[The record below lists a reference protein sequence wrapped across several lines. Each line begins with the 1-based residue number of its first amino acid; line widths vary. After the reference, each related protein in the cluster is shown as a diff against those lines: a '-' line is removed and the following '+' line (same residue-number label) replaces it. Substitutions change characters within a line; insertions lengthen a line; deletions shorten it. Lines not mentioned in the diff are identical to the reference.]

1 MSAGAVIAAADL
13 TLFLNVG
20 IYLSLLATLEPF
32 LDAIS
37 TSALLIVL
45 LVLILFS
52 AYFSGS
58 ETAMMTLNR
67 YRLRHLANNGHKGAI
82 RALKLLERPDRLI
95 GLILIG
101 NNLVNI
107 SASAIATIIGMRL
120 WGDLGVAVATGVLT
134 LVVLVFAEVTP
145 KTIAALNPERIA
157 FPSSILLL
165 ILSSTFAY
173 VVSSVNLITTGILRL
188 MGIKTVNSNDALS
201 QEELRT
207 VVHEAGALIPRRHQ
221 EMLLSILDLEKV
233 TVEDIMVPRSD
244 IYGIN
249 VNDEFKVINR
259 QVIQSPHTRVL
270 VYRDTIDDAVG
281 FIHLRDA
288 LRLQSKEQFSKSS
301 LLRAVKELYFVP
313 EGTPLNVQLAN
324 FQQNKERIGLVVD
337 EYGDI
342 QGLVTLEDILEEIVG
357 DFTTSMLTT
366 PSEDIKVQQD
376 GSYLVDAGI
385 TIRDLNKEM
394 KWNFPTDG
402 PKTLNGLILEYLEEI
417 PSANT
422 SLRLAGYPLEIIDV
436 SENMINTVRIIPL
449 YYHPPRV

>member
-1 MSAGAVIAAADL
+1 
-13 TLFLNVG
+13 
-20 IYLSLLATLEPF
+20 

-67 YRLRHLANNGHKGAI
+67 YRLRHLASNGHKGAI

-107 SASAIATIIGMRL
+107 LASAIATIIGMRL
-120 WGDLGVAVATGVLT
+120 WGDLGVAIATGVLT

-157 FPSSILLL
+157 FPSSILLRWLL
-165 ILSSTFAY
+165 ILLAPF
-173 VVSSVNLITTGILRL
+173 VKGVNLITSGFLRL
-188 MGIKTVNSNDALS
+188 MGIKTVNSSDALS

-207 VVHEAGALIPRRHQ
+207 VVHEAGALIPQRHQ

-270 VYRDTIDDAVG
+270 VYRDTVDDAVG

-376 GSYLVDAGI
+376 GSYLVDASI

-436 SENMINTVRIIPL
+436 AENMIKTVRVIPL
-449 YYHPPRV
+449 HYHPPRA